1 MGENSP
7 QSFTRKES
15 FILFRALLPEIPIDD
30 SEEKI
35 REIIIS
41 LIHSNKQFDMSSFSE
56 SDFEFIDVNGKQ
68 ACVPTCQESQQ
79 FNGRAIKQIAGTGAV
94 YVRLVKKIP
103 SRVLYVQDD
112 DFELESSTSK
122 SDHAHTYISGSDSDS
137 SVDLP
142 SFLHQSSSGALS
154 RNTAPILQAIQSGSG
169 ASSSSNTAPILQA
182 IQSGS
187 GASSSSNTAPILQ
200 AIQSGSGASSSSNTA
215 PILQAIQSGSGAS
228 SSRNTAPIRQANQ
241 SGSGASSSRNT
252 APIRQANQSGSGA
265 SSSRNTAPILQANQS
280 SSGTISSRISAPVV
294 QSNIPSSSRAVAQF
308 DFSDPPLEQLLSDF
322 ESPSRSPALSL
333 ESLHR
338 EFPSFSMSDIT
349 VIYEITNCNY
359 YSTQDFLK
367 NTTLDNLL
375 RLLYSSFMHFST
387 EESPKI
393 TIFQSS
399 SPEELTEVLLGF
411 YKSSRFVKNACVR
424 VAIEGNQVMDS
435 GGVRRQLYDQVFQ
448 AIAKGHY
455 CIFEGPLE
463 RLRPVVKPCNIVSG
477 LLKNFGKAV
486 AHSLIMDHV
495 GFPYLSPPLFYY
507 LIGQEDVAITMLRES
522 DVSGQAEYV
531 VAKVKINVD
540 TFCTLVIIP
549 VFS

>member
-1 MGENSP
+1 M
-7 QSFTRKES
+7 
-15 FILFRALLPEIPIDD
+15 
-30 SEEKI
+30 
-35 REIIIS
+35 
-41 LIHSNKQFDMSSFSE
+41 
-56 SDFEFIDVNGKQ
+56 
-68 ACVPTCQESQQ
+68 
-79 FNGRAIKQIAGTGAV
+79 
-94 YVRLVKKIP
+94 
-103 SRVLYVQDD
+103 
-112 DFELESSTSK
+112 
-122 SDHAHTYISGSDSDS
+122 
-137 SVDLP
+137 
-142 SFLHQSSSGALS
+142 S

-228 SSRNTAPIRQANQ
+228 SSHNTAPIRQANQ
-241 SGSGASSSRNT
+241 SGSGASS
-252 APIRQANQSGSGA
+252 
-265 SSSRNTAPILQANQS
+265 RNTAPILQANRS

-308 DFSDPPLEQLLSDF
+308 DLSDPPLEQLLSDLGKDDF

-522 DVSGQAEYV
+522 DASGQAEYV

>member
-1 MGENSP
+1 
-7 QSFTRKES
+7 
-15 FILFRALLPEIPIDD
+15 
-30 SEEKI
+30 
-35 REIIIS
+35 
-41 LIHSNKQFDMSSFSE
+41 MSSFSE

-154 RNTAPILQAIQSGSG
+154 RNTAPILQGI
-169 ASSSSNTAPILQA
+169 
-182 IQSGS
+182 
-187 GASSSSNTAPILQ
+187 
-200 AIQSGSGASSSSNTA
+200 
-215 PILQAIQSGSGAS
+215 
-228 SSRNTAPIRQANQ
+228 Q

-280 SSGTISSRISAPVV
+280 GSGASSSRNTAPILQANQSGSGASSSRNTAPILQANRSSSGTISSRISAPVV

-308 DFSDPPLEQLLSDF
+308 DLSDPPLEQLLSDLGKDDF

-399 SPEELTEVLLGF
+399 SPEELTEVFLGF

-424 VAIEGNQVMDS
+424 VAIEGNQVIDS

-463 RLRPVVKPCNIVSG
+463 RLCPVVKPCNIVSG